1 MEVTTKIYFL
11 EMLQSLWLQQLT
23 YFGNI
28 QKLFT
33 TTLAA
38 SLSGWVTK
46 KSEIPLSHSPIGNK
60 MGMLFRERKSYKIA
74 RSKFLSFLG

>member
-11 EMLQSLWLQQLT
+11 EMLRSHWLQQLT
-23 YFGNI
+23 YFGNL
-28 QKLFT
+28 QKLYT
-33 TTLAA
+33 MSAA

-46 KSEIPLSHSPIGNK
+46 KSEIPLSLSPIGNK

-74 RSKFLSFLG
+74 SSKFLSFFD